1 MNPWLIGV
9 LAWFA
14 ASLVVAGLAS
24 TFMRH
29 ATSTEDDDYWPPEHG
44 QLIAQVVREIA
55 GEVEHME
62 RLANTGELQAIDID
76 LYDPDDFGHWEREVS
91 Q

>member
-1 MNPWLIGV
+1 MNPVVIGV

-14 ASLVVAGLAS
+14 ASLVVAGFAS

-29 ATSTEDDDYWPPEHG
+29 ATDPEPCSVDPELAEAVK
-44 QLIAQVVREIA
+44 QALIA
-55 GEVEHME
+55 EVERQE
-62 RLANTGELQAIDID
+62 RLASTGELQAIDID
-76 LYDPDDFGHWEREVS
+76 LYDPDDFGSWEREVS

>member
-29 ATSTEDDDYWPPEHG
+29 ATEPEPCYVDPELAAAVK
-44 QLIAQVVREIA
+44 QALVA
-55 GEVEHME
+55 EVERQE
-62 RLANTGELQAIDID
+62 RLASTGELAAIDID

-91 Q
+91 P